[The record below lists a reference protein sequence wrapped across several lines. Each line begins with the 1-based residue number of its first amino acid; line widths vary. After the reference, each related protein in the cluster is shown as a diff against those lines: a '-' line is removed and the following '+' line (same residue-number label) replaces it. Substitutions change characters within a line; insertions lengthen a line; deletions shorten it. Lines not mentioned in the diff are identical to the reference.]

1 MFSIFIESTMPYTTI
16 MTYQLIYEILVRNA
30 YPYSRI
36 HKYVFREVGNLV
48 WEDNHVLGR
57 ILSQFGQKKI

>member
-1 MFSIFIESTMPYTTI
+1 MV
-16 MTYQLIYEILVRNA
+16 YEILVRNA

-57 ILSQFGQKKI
+57 ILSQFDKKKVKKKLGFVFSYDIY